1 VTKSEI
7 IHGLKQNL
15 AGLVRQFGEVKN
27 QRSWRHAE
35 KLVLQL
41 ALKHEIDCLRQ
52 AIVLL
57 ETGHEDQ
64 PI

>member
-1 VTKSEI
+1 MTKPEI

-15 AGLVRQFGEVKN
+15 AGLVRQFGEVN
-27 QRSWRHAE
+27 RQQSWRHAE
-35 KLVLQL
+35 KLVVQL
-41 ALKHEIDCLRQ
+41 SLKHEIECLRR